1 MLRLVHLTPGRSG
14 RQGEVGQAGEAVR
27 RLVWRRA
34 GARDRAGGCRWTL
47 PDKREYIWLC
57 ADEEEWVQ
65 LPCETRCRRTFVGEK
80 VAERKTWQGVWQ
92 SIWHVA
98 WQVVWQSNWQGV
110 RQGAHL
116 EQEKGADGGEEE
128 QEVPGEIL
136 SLLTI
141 SFRNPQF
148 YTNNLSQKSSVFE
161 QSLSEILS
169 LILIISLR
177 AKAAACRGKARV
189 EGVLAKAAGGEG
201 RTPLF
206 SLMRFIFERYW
217 WRQVEKEKKELKGSY
232 PKICTS
238 YVAAA
243 LVYGLIDKPEH

>member
-1 MLRLVHLTPGRSG
+1 MPRLVHLTPGRSG

-65 LPCETRCRRTFVGEK
+65 LPCETRCRRTFVGEM

-98 WQVVWQSNWQGV
+98 WQIVWQSNWQGV

-141 SFRNPQF
+141 SLRNPQF
-148 YTNNLSQKSSVFE
+148 YTNNLSQSKGRGGSRKSKSRRCSCKGGWRGRENPVV
-161 QSLSEILS
+161 QSDAFHIWKILM
-169 LILIISLR
+169 
-177 AKAAACRGKARV
+177 
-189 EGVLAKAAGGEG
+189 EAGGEG
-201 RTPLF
+201 
-206 SLMRFIFERYW
+206 
-217 WRQVEKEKKELKGSY
+217 EKGGEGELPQNLYKLRCSSSRVWFNWQ
-232 PKICTS
+232 TR
-238 YVAAA
+238 A
-243 LVYGLIDKPEH
+243 LTKMATAVLSFQNWNKYSS

>member
-1 MLRLVHLTPGRSG
+1 MPRLVHLTPGRSG
-14 RQGEVGQAGEAVR
+14 RQGEVGQAGEAAR

-34 GARDRAGGCRWTL
+34 GARGRAGGCRWTL

-65 LPCETRCRRTFVGEK
+65 LPCETGCRRTFVGEK

-92 SIWHVA
+92 SIWHVP

-141 SFRNPQF
+141 SLRNLQF
-148 YTNNLSQKSSVFE
+148 YNS
-161 QSLSEILS
+161 
-169 LILIISLR
+169 
-177 AKAAACRGKARV
+177 
-189 EGVLAKAAGGEG
+189 
-201 RTPLF
+201 
-206 SLMRFIFERYW
+206 
-217 WRQVEKEKKELKGSY
+217 
-232 PKICTS
+232 
-238 YVAAA
+238 
-243 LVYGLIDKPEH
+243 